1 MRATSAGASPASP
14 ASDGVDGPRG
24 VDAEAALRT
33 TTRNLQVLRE
43 RFAKLN
49 EEHMQLKQAHER
61 LQRRLGDADSAD
73 GAEVYVTEIVSTVH
87 ALFASPRFSDVAVV
101 VEGKRIPAHKFV
113 LNARSK
119 FFREADLDDVSEIAI
134 ADGVSAETFT
144 VLLRFLYTDSIEMLN
159 LNDRLA
165 VQILSLADAHGLVA
179 LRKAME
185 TVLIGMLD
193 RANCTRL
200 FVEANRL
207 KAPELRQAALE
218 IIVSEFDNITTADFD
233 TLDASLMAEVYRAK
247 SHHFL
252 HLAVRQAREDVVF
265 LFLLE
270 PDVQARVDELDE
282 NGLSP
287 LQVALRTRHES
298 IASTLIERGANASLT
313 LERHR
318 SILMAAIEEGDS
330 FAALFL
336 LKHGADAEAA
346 IEDSGLRPVHL
357 ATRTNQLPILAAL
370 LEAGADVNAQALGTS
385 PDSDG
390 TTALH
395 LAVRLS
401 YKDITDLLL
410 SQPRINVNL
419 RDRYNNSVL
428 WNSLASGMYS
438 AAAAV
443 IAKGANCNERM
454 ADGST
459 LLHRAVRSLDVQA
472 VRFLLSNRAN
482 VNDVNNAKESPLHA
496 VCAIDGKQDVLVML
510 LEAGADV
517 TLQNAEGQTPMHVA
531 LQRGPMSYAQV
542 LLQHGQLPLDLVDNE
557 GYNLLWL
564 ALERGERAFAGQ
576 LVQRGASLSIKTQDG
591 YTHLGRAIVRSA
603 PVQPTGSVEED
614 ELAAAY
620 CGDCEAIAQFYIS
633 ARAPVVDVDPLGQS
647 AVVLAILYGRVDILR
662 SLCTADPQAAVTLA
676 PGSFSNESVPP
687 SVAAIPN
694 VAAMITS
701 PLNLALLMGAP
712 TPVLDVLVKAGA
724 DVNHREPGTDC
735 PLLMRRI
742 VEGDMDAAALLVQAK
757 CNVNMRSR
765 VPTPWTRI
773 WDVELPQVPTT
784 PLHVAALLNQV
795 AVVTALVD
803 AGADLDAQDDAGET
817 ALHVAVATKR
827 IGVVHALLRGAG
839 HKPLNTALKNS
850 RGQSVFAL
858 AYALRDV
865 PLAQALAAHS
875 NGFSTEVDERTG
887 LTFLQRAIDLNDTD
901 GAQFLMQLKVN
912 ALNPGRHPT
921 RDSPMHM
928 AASRGLVGLMEL
940 ILKTDPSAHEIM
952 NDAGRTPLHLAAL
965 YNHLVAADLLVRQP
979 RCVAQDVEGETALH
993 LAIAAQHWA
1002 VSHLLIERAPGMGKR
1017 VNTREELPLH
1027 VLARAAPTR
1036 GASADGKAKGARGAA
1051 NGRATT
1057 PINASRSEGIIA
1069 ILEMLCAAAEDIDV
1083 RDGEGNTALL
1093 KAYLHANEVVAVE
1106 LMRRGALIMAKNSA
1120 GECIMDYIATEGT
1133 DDLAAARLRL
1143 QRQLL
1148 ELIDKD
1154 MPWQDGPNCEICQAK
1169 FSFQKRKHHCRH
1181 CGRIG
1186 CSNCLPSTRQ
1196 YPILKFGLQKPE
1208 RLCAPC
1214 YDYLSVPLA
1223 QQSSQ

>member
-357 ATRTNQLPILAAL
+357 ATRTNQLPILAA
-370 LEAGADVNAQALGTS
+370 
-385 PDSDG
+385 
-390 TTALH
+390 
-395 LAVRLS
+395 
-401 YKDITDLLL
+401 
-410 SQPRINVNL
+410 
-419 RDRYNNSVL
+419 
-428 WNSLASGMYS
+428 
-438 AAAAV
+438 
-443 IAKGANCNERM
+443 
-454 ADGST
+454 
-459 LLHRAVRSLDVQA
+459 
-472 VRFLLSNRAN
+472 
-482 VNDVNNAKESPLHA
+482 
-496 VCAIDGKQDVLVML
+496 L